1 MRRFLHLFRTASLGA
16 RHVNGWALRTASP
29 LTASFCPHTHRGIK
43 VFRCKYCITARGLY
57 VLQAQANADAFDG
70 PDARVRET
78 IRSIVDSFEVAA

>member
-1 MRRFLHLFRTASLGA
+1 M
-16 RHVNGWALRTASP
+16 
-29 LTASFCPHTHRGIK
+29 
-43 VFRCKYCITARGLY
+43 FRCKYCITARGLY